1 MISDDEEE
9 IEEFDEIN
17 EQHDFLAYFSLAN
30 PNATELPRRNISVL
44 ERSISPKK
52 KRPVAQRTRKV
63 IQKKE
68 KDIEMTIPFSSP
80 AGIMLTRKSRINDDY
95 RRMAVDEINDCC
107 PAKPTIRFPRMKQR
121 LTTGPDTAV
130 LKDMR
135 KRRNYYW
142 PKRTLHSRSRE
153 VNFEFLNRSL
163 IQTMQPCSV
172 VARKFTENDIKSV
185 QEELLKIQNEK
196 KRLMAG
202 DCVDLCSDSDNDSVN
217 PDDDVSMANL
227 VGQNIYQGHVWA
239 SPGSLG
245 CVSSSIPPFK
255 QSLPGN
261 VMFFNRSQSIT
272 TSSINNNGFYPQF
285 SITTTE
291 STTTNIVNRI
301 ERTSE
306 GSVSATRSNR
316 SIQQWIKNVNGE
328 SNCFT
333 SQVSVANIN

>member
-68 KDIEMTIPFSSP
+68 KDLEMTIPFSSP
-80 AGIMLTRKSRINDDY
+80 AGIMLTRKSVINDDY
-95 RRMAVDEINDCC
+95 RRMAVDEINDYC

-121 LTTGPDTAV
+121 LITGPDTAV

-135 KRRNYYW
+135 KPRVYYW

-163 IQTMQPCSV
+163 IQNMQPCA
-172 VARKFTENDIKSV
+172 VAVRKFTDNDIKSV
-185 QEELLKIQNEK
+185 KEELLKIQNEK

-217 PDDDVSMANL
+217 LDEDVSTANMS
-227 VGQNIYQGHVWA
+227 QNIYQGHVWA
-239 SPGSLG
+239 SPSSLG
-245 CVSSSIPPFK
+245 YVTPSIPAFK
-255 QSLPGN
+255 QTLPGN
-261 VMFFNRSQSIT
+261 VMIFNRSQSIT

-333 SQVSVANIN
+333 SQVSVANMN